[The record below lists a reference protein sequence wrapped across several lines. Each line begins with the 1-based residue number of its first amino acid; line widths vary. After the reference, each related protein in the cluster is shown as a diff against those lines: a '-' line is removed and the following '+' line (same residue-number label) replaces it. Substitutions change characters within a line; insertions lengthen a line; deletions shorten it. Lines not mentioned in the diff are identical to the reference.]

1 MFPSGFGYEKSNDGA
16 RTPKSER
23 YFWLNSDFIDGNLK
37 YKKRENQ
44 FLKINSPIA

>member
-23 YFWLNSDFIDGNLK
+23 YFGSIQILLTEISNTKKGRTNS
-37 YKKRENQ
+37 
-44 FLKINSPIA
+44 